1 MRVLDASAFIRGYET
16 DDETASIPRVREELN
31 DESGYRFDALEGSG
45 MRVHVP
51 DRQSVDRVRRVAS
64 NTGDR
69 GTLSETDVHLLA
81 AALELDA
88 TLVTDDYA
96 MQNVASGLDVP
107 VETVDREGISEER
120 SWRFKCEG
128 CGRIFDADEGRCPIC
143 GSDLSR
149 LR

>member
-16 DDETASIPRVREELN
+16 NEETASVPRVREELN

-45 MRVHVP
+45 MLVHVP
-51 DRQSVDRVRRVAS
+51 DEQSIDRVRRVAS

-69 GTLSETDVHLLA
+69 GTLSETDVRLLA
-81 AALELDA
+81 AALELGA

-96 MQNVASGLDVP
+96 MQNVAGSLDVA
-107 VETVDREGISEER
+107 VETIGREGISEER

-128 CGRIFDADEGRCPIC
+128 CGRVYDTDEGRCVVC

-149 LR
+149 MR

>member
-16 DDETASIPRVREELN
+16 DDTTASVPRVREELN
-31 DESGYRFDALEGSG
+31 DESGFRFDAQEGSG

-51 DRQSVDRVRRVAS
+51 DQQSVARVRQVAS

-69 GTLSETDVHLLA
+69 GTLSETDVRLLA
-81 AALELDA
+81 AALELGA

-96 MQNVASGLDVP
+96 MQNVAGSLDVP
-107 VETVDREGISEER
+107 VETIGREGISEER

-128 CGRIFDADEGRCPIC
+128 CGRTFDSDEGRCPIC

-149 LR
+149 MR